1 MKTKYYLIYVFVCLL
16 SVNFSSHASPNHLDI
31 YHQANIAYQEKN
43 YEKAIELYN
52 DLLKEGQFAPE
63 LFFNLGNAYYKA
75 GNIPRSILNYERALK
90 MDSKDEE
97 AQFNLKIASLKIID
111 KVDPVPQIFYKR
123 WLDTLTN
130 LLSSNDWSKL
140 LIVFIW
146 LSLIT
151 SLMYLFGYSVSL
163 RKTGFI
169 LSLAFLSLS
178 LFSFLIAS
186 RSYSKTQLE
195 QSAIV
200 MSPSVYVKSSP
211 DLKGNDLFI
220 IHEGI
225 KVELLDELND
235 WKKIKLVNGNI
246 GWLMTK
252 EIEVI

>member
-1 MKTKYYLIYVFVCLL
+1 MKTKYYLIYVFVALL
-16 SVNFSSHASPNHLDI
+16 SMNYSSHASPNHLDI

-52 DLLKEGQFAPE
+52 DLLKEGQFASE
-63 LFFNLGNAYYKA
+63 LYFNLGNAYYKS

-90 MDSKDEE
+90 MDPKDEE
-97 AQFNLKIASLKIID
+97 AQFNLKIATLKIVD

-123 WLDTLTN
+123 WFDSLTN

-140 LIVFIW
+140 FIVLLWF
-146 LSLIT
+146 SLIA

-163 RKTGFI
+163 RKTGFV

-178 LFSFLIAS
+178 LFSYLIAS
-186 RSYSKTQLE
+186 KSYSKTHLE
-195 QSAIV
+195 ESAIV

-235 WKKIKLVNGNI
+235 WKKIKLINGNV
-246 GWLMTK
+246 GWIMNK
-252 EIEVI
+252 DIELI